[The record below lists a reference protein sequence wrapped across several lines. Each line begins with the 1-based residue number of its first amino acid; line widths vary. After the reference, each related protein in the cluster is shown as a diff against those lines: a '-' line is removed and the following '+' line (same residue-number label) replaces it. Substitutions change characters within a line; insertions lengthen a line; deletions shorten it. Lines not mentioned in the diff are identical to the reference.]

1 VVLSIVI
8 VNYNVKEFLTQCLES
23 IYRSKTEYTFEV
35 IVVDNASADSGESRI
50 LKAFPEVR
58 WIANT
63 ENIGFGRAN
72 NQGFE
77 AAKGTYTLILNPD
90 TVVQEDTLEVCIDYL
105 KSHPEVGGLGI
116 KGIDGTGQFLPES
129 KRGLPTPMTALWKIT
144 GLSRIFTKSSFFA
157 RYHMGHLDPDGNHK
171 VDILVGCFMMVPTAL
186 LREVGGFDP
195 RYFMYG
201 EDIDLS
207 YELLKTGHENHY
219 ISDSQIVHYKGEST
233 KRGSLNYV
241 KMFYQAMII
250 FARKQFSGSSALAY
264 TLLIYV
270 GIYLRAGLALLARL
284 AKSAA
289 TPIIDILLLAFT
301 LDQLK
306 TYWEH
311 NHRFI
316 NGGSYPDTYTYYV
329 QGSYILFWLL
339 ALALSGVY
347 TKNTRP
353 AVIARSMTIAT
364 LVIGFFYGLLPEGLR
379 FSRALLLLGGL
390 AGITMLILWRSI
402 IGLLTGKHLFTLPV
416 QRPRMLYLGSDAGRE
431 SLQKLLTEN
440 GIVPAF
446 FLQDMASDNGAVD
459 LEKLEAKIQLYNI
472 NECVVESTARP
483 ASVLMQIM
491 SVLGTQTNVKS
502 LVTSGPYI
510 VGSNSSLNQGETYG
524 LGQFNVADANY
535 RRQKRLLDIT
545 LTLLLILT
553 LPLSL
558 TLAAIAGRAKGYINW
573 LTYSGKII
581 AGKAT
586 LVGYTTE
593 AAAKNHLPI
602 LPTPIFDIATGIPK
616 VLNVSQSVS
625 ALVTNYA
632 KEAEL
637 KSDLRQLWE
646 LSKF

>member
-1 VVLSIVI
+1 M
-8 VNYNVKEFLTQCLES
+8 
-23 IYRSKTEYTFEV
+23 
-35 IVVDNASADSGESRI
+35 VDNASTDSGESGI
-50 LKAFPEVR
+50 MKAFPQVR
-58 WIANT
+58 WIANK
-63 ENIGFGRAN
+63 ENVGFGRAN

-77 AAKGTYTLILNPD
+77 AAEGTYTLILNPD
-90 TVVQEDTLEVCIDYL
+90 TVVQEDTLEVCIEYL
-105 KSHPEVGGLGI
+105 QSHPEVGGLGI
-116 KGIDGTGQFLPES
+116 KGIDGTGKFLPES

-144 GLSRIFTKSSFFA
+144 GLSRIFPKSAFFA

-186 LREVGGFDP
+186 LIEVGGFDP

-207 YELLKTGHENHY
+207 YEILKTGRENHY
-219 ISDSQIVHYKGEST
+219 ISDSQIIHYKGEST

-250 FARKQFSGSSALAY
+250 FAKKQFSGSSALAY
-264 TLLIYV
+264 TMLIYL

-306 TYWEH
+306 IYWEH

-339 ALALSGVY
+339 ALALGGVY

-353 AVIARSMTIAT
+353 AVIARSMAIAT

-402 IGLLTGKHLFTLPV
+402 IGLLTRKHLFTLPV
-416 QRPRMLYLGSDAGRE
+416 QRPRMLFLGSDAGRV

-446 FLQDMASDNGAVD
+446 FLQDMVGENEAVD
-459 LEKLEAKIQLYNI
+459 LEKLEAKIQLFNI
-472 NECVVESTARP
+472 NECVVESSAWP

-491 SVLGTQTNVKS
+491 SELGTQTNVKS

-553 LPLSL
+553 LPLSM
-558 TLAAIAGRAKGYINW
+558 TLAAIAGRTKGYINW
-573 LTYSGKII
+573 LTSSVRII

-586 LVGYTTE
+586 LVGYTNE
-593 AAAKNHLPI
+593 VAAKNHLPI
-602 LPTPIFDIATGIPK
+602 LPPPIFDIETGIPK

>member
-1 VVLSIVI
+1 MVLSIVI

-105 KSHPEVGGLGI
+105 MSHPEVGGLGI

-219 ISDSQIVHYKGEST
+219 ISDSQIIHYKGEST

-602 LPTPIFDIATGIPK
+602 LPPPIFDIATGIPK

-646 LSKF
+646 LSKL

>member
-1 VVLSIVI
+1 MDLSIVI

-23 IYRSKTEYTFEV
+23 IYRSKTDYAFEV
-35 IVVDNASADSGESRI
+35 IVVDNASTDSGESRI

-63 ENIGFGRAN
+63 ENVGFGRAN

-105 KSHPEVGGLGI
+105 KRHPEVGGLGI

-144 GLSRIFTKSSFFA
+144 GLSRIFPKSAFFA
-157 RYHMGHLDPDGNHK
+157 RYHMGHLDPNGNHK

-186 LREVGGFDP
+186 LQEVGGFDP

-207 YELLKTGHENHY
+207 YELLKTGRENHY
-219 ISDSQIVHYKGEST
+219 ISDSQIIHYKGEST

-289 TPIIDILLLAFT
+289 TPIIDILFLAFT

-316 NGGSYPDTYTYYV
+316 NGGSYPDTYTYYI
-329 QGSYILFWLL
+329 QGSYILFWLF

-364 LVIGFFYGLLPEGLR
+364 LVIGFIYGLLPEALR

-390 AGITMLILWRSI
+390 GGITMLILWRSV

-416 QRPRMLYLGSDAGRE
+416 QRPKMLFIGSDLGKA
-431 SLQKLLTEN
+431 SLQKLLSDN

-446 FLQDMASDNGAVD
+446 FLHDPAVD
-459 LEKLEAKIQLYNI
+459 TEEVNLEKLEAKIRLYNI
-472 NECVVESTARP
+472 NECVVESSVWP
-483 ASVLMQIM
+483 ASVLMRIM
-491 SVLGTQTNVKS
+491 SELGTQTNVKS
-502 LVTSGPYI
+502 LVIGGPYI

-524 LGQFNVADANY
+524 LGRFNAANANY

-545 LTLLLILT
+545 LTILLILT
-553 LPLSL
+553 FPLSG
-558 TLAAIAGRAKGYINW
+558 TLAAITGRSQGFTNW
-573 LTYSGKII
+573 LSNSGRII
-581 AGKAT
+581 TGKRT

-602 LPTPIFDIATGIPK
+602 LSPPIFDIATGIPK

-625 ALVTNYA
+625 TLVTNYA

-637 KSDLRQLWE
+637 RSDLRQIWE

>member
-1 VVLSIVI
+1 MVLSIVI

-105 KSHPEVGGLGI
+105 MSHPEVGGLGI

-219 ISDSQIVHYKGEST
+219 ISDSQIIHYKGEST

-586 LVGYTTE
+586 LVGYSTE

-602 LPTPIFDIATGIPK
+602 LPPPIFDIATGIPK

>member
-1 VVLSIVI
+1 MVLSIVI

-23 IYRSKTEYTFEV
+23 IYRSKTDYAFEV
-35 IVVDNASADSGESRI
+35 IVVDNASTDSGESRI

-63 ENIGFGRAN
+63 ENVGFGRAN

-219 ISDSQIVHYKGEST
+219 ISDSQIIHYKGEST

-524 LGQFNVADANY
+524 LGQFKVADANY

-553 LPLSL
+553 LPLSM
-558 TLAAIAGRAKGYINW
+558 TLAAIAGRTKGYINW
-573 LTYSGKII
+573 LTSSLRII

-593 AAAKNHLPI
+593 VAAKNHLPI
-602 LPTPIFDIATGIPK
+602 LPPPIFDIETGIPK

>member
-1 VVLSIVI
+1 MDLSIVI

-23 IYRSKTEYTFEV
+23 IFRSKTDYAYEV
-35 IVVDNASADSGESRI
+35 IVVDNASTDSGESRTI
-50 LKAFPEVR
+50 KAFPEVQ
-58 WIANT
+58 WIANK
-63 ENIGFGRAN
+63 ENVGFGRAN

-90 TVVQEDTLEVCIDYL
+90 TVVQEDTLEVCIEYL
-105 KSHPEVGGLGI
+105 RSHPEVGGLGI

-144 GLSRIFTKSSFFA
+144 GLSRIFPKSAFFA

-171 VDILVGCFMMVPTAL
+171 VDILVGCFMMVPTLL

-219 ISDSQIVHYKGEST
+219 ISNSQIIHYKGEST

-250 FARKQFSGSSALAY
+250 FAKKQFSGSSALAY
-264 TLLIYV
+264 TLLIYL
-270 GIYLRAGLALLARL
+270 GIYLRAGLALVARL

-289 TPIIDILLLAFT
+289 TPIIDILLLALT

-306 TYWEH
+306 IYWEH

-353 AVIARSMTIAT
+353 AVIARSMAIAT
-364 LVIGFFYGLLPEGLR
+364 LVIGFFYGLLPEELR

-390 AGITMLILWRSI
+390 GGITMLILWRSI

-416 QRPRMLYLGSDAGRE
+416 QRPRMLYLGSDSGKA

-446 FLQDMASDNGAVD
+446 FLHDVAVGNEPLN

-472 NECVVESTARP
+472 NECVVESNAWP
-483 ASVLMQIM
+483 ASVLMRIM
-491 SVLGTQTNVKS
+491 SELGTQTNIKS
-502 LVTSGPYI
+502 LVAGGPYI

-524 LGQFNVADANY
+524 LGRFNAADANY

-553 LPLSL
+553 LPLSV
-558 TLAAIAGRAKGYINW
+558 TLAAITGRTKGCINW
-573 LTYSGKII
+573 LLYSGKII
-581 AGKAT
+581 TGKST
-586 LVGYTTE
+586 LVGYTAE
-593 AAAKNHLPI
+593 AATKNHLPM
-602 LPTPIFDIATGIPK
+602 LPAPIFDIATGIPK

-625 ALVTNYA
+625 TLVINYA

>member
-1 VVLSIVI
+1 MDLSIVI

-23 IYRSKTEYTFEV
+23 IFRSKTDYAYEI
-35 IVVDNASADSGESRI
+35 IVVDNASTDSGESRI
-50 LKAFPEVR
+50 IKAFPEVR
-58 WIANT
+58 WIANK
-63 ENIGFGRAN
+63 ENVGFGRAN

-90 TVVQEDTLEVCIDYL
+90 TIVQEDTLEVCIEYL
-105 KSHPEVGGLGI
+105 RSHPEVGGLGI

-144 GLSRIFTKSSFFA
+144 GLSRIFPKSAFFA

-171 VDILVGCFMMVPTAL
+171 VDILVGCFMMVPTLL

-219 ISDSQIVHYKGEST
+219 ISDSQIIHYKGEST

-250 FARKQFSGSSALAY
+250 FAKKQFSGSSALAY
-264 TLLIYV
+264 TLLIYL
-270 GIYLRAGLALLARL
+270 GIYLRAGLALVARL

-289 TPIIDILLLAFT
+289 TPIIYILLLALT

-306 TYWEH
+306 IYLEH

-353 AVIARSMTIAT
+353 AVIARSMAIAT
-364 LVIGFFYGLLPEGLR
+364 LVIGFFYGLLPEELR

-390 AGITMLILWRSI
+390 GGITMLILWRSI

-416 QRPRMLYLGSDAGRE
+416 QRPRMLYLGSDSGKA

-446 FLQDMASDNGAVD
+446 FLHDVAVD
-459 LEKLEAKIQLYNI
+459 N
-472 NECVVESTARP
+472 
-483 ASVLMQIM
+483 
-491 SVLGTQTNVKS
+491 
-502 LVTSGPYI
+502 
-510 VGSNSSLNQGETYG
+510 
-524 LGQFNVADANY
+524 
-535 RRQKRLLDIT
+535 
-545 LTLLLILT
+545 
-553 LPLSL
+553 
-558 TLAAIAGRAKGYINW
+558 
-573 LTYSGKII
+573 
-581 AGKAT
+581 
-586 LVGYTTE
+586 
-593 AAAKNHLPI
+593 
-602 LPTPIFDIATGIPK
+602 
-616 VLNVSQSVS
+616 
-625 ALVTNYA
+625 
-632 KEAEL
+632 
-637 KSDLRQLWE
+637 
-646 LSKF
+646 

>member
-1 VVLSIVI
+1 MDLSIVI

-23 IYRSKTEYTFEV
+23 IYRSKTDYAFEV
-35 IVVDNASADSGESRI
+35 IVVDNASTDSGESRI
-50 LKAFPEVR
+50 LKAFPKVR

-63 ENIGFGRAN
+63 ENVGFGRAN

-105 KSHPEVGGLGI
+105 KTHPEVGGLGI

-129 KRGLPTPMTALWKIT
+129 KRGLPTPMTAFWKIT
-144 GLSRIFTKSSFFA
+144 GLSRIFPKSAFFA

-186 LREVGGFDP
+186 LLEVGGFDP

-207 YELLKTGHENHY
+207 YELLKTGRENHY
-219 ISDSQIVHYKGEST
+219 ISDSQIIHYKGEST

-264 TLLIYV
+264 TLLIYL
-270 GIYLRAGLALLARL
+270 GIYLRAGLALVARL

-289 TPIIDILLLAFT
+289 TPIIDILFLAFT

-306 TYWEH
+306 TYWEL

-316 NGGSYPDTYTYYV
+316 NGGSYPDTYTYYI
-329 QGSYILFWLL
+329 QGSYILFWLF

-353 AVIARSMTIAT
+353 TVIARSMTIAT
-364 LVIGFFYGLLPEGLR
+364 LVIGFIYGLLPEALR

-390 AGITMLILWRSI
+390 GGITMLILWRSF

-416 QRPRMLYLGSDAGRE
+416 QRPKMLFIGSDSGKV
-431 SLQKLLTEN
+431 SLQKLLSDN

-446 FLQDMASDNGAVD
+446 FLHDPAVD
-459 LEKLEAKIQLYNI
+459 TEEVNLEKLEAKIRLYNI
-472 NECVVESTARP
+472 NECVVESSVWP
-483 ASVLMQIM
+483 ASVLMRIM
-491 SVLGTQTNVKS
+491 SELGTQTNVKS
-502 LVTSGPYI
+502 LVISGPYI

-524 LGQFNVADANY
+524 LGRFNAANANY

-545 LTLLLILT
+545 LTLLLFLT
-553 LPLSL
+553 FPLSG
-558 TLAAIAGRAKGYINW
+558 TLAAITGRAQGFTNW
-573 LTYSGKII
+573 LSNSGKII
-581 AGKAT
+581 TGKRT

-602 LPTPIFDIATGIPK
+602 LPPPIFDIAIGIPK

-625 ALVTNYA
+625 TLVTNYA

-637 KSDLRQLWE
+637 RSDLRQLWE

>member
-1 VVLSIVI
+1 MVLSIVI

-157 RYHMGHLDPDGNHK
+157 RYHMGHFDPDGNHK

-219 ISDSQIVHYKGEST
+219 ISDSQIIHYKGEST

>member
-1 VVLSIVI
+1 M
-8 VNYNVKEFLTQCLES
+8 
-23 IYRSKTEYTFEV
+23 
-35 IVVDNASADSGESRI
+35 VDNASTDSGESLI
-50 LKAFPEVR
+50 MKAFPQVR
-58 WIANT
+58 WIANK
-63 ENIGFGRAN
+63 ENVGFGRAN

-90 TVVQEDTLEVCIDYL
+90 TVVQEDTLEVCIEYL
-105 KSHPEVGGLGI
+105 QSLPEVGGLGI

-144 GLSRIFTKSSFFA
+144 GLSRIFPKSAFFA

-186 LREVGGFDP
+186 LLEVGGFDP

-207 YELLKTGHENHY
+207 YEILKTGRENHY
-219 ISDSQIVHYKGEST
+219 ISDSQIIHYKGESS

-250 FARKQFSGSSALAY
+250 FAKKQFSGSSALAY
-264 TLLIYV
+264 TMLIYL

-306 TYWEH
+306 IYWEH

-353 AVIARSMTIAT
+353 AVIARSMAIAT

-402 IGLLTGKHLFTLPV
+402 IGLLTRKHLFTLPV
-416 QRPRMLYLGSDAGRE
+416 QRPRMLFLGSDAGRV

-446 FLQDMASDNGAVD
+446 FLQDMVGENEAMD

-472 NECVVESTARP
+472 NECVVESSAWP
-483 ASVLMQIM
+483 ASVLMKIM
-491 SVLGTQTNVKS
+491 SELGTQTNVKS

-553 LPLSL
+553 LPLSM
-558 TLAAIAGRAKGYINW
+558 TLAAIAGRTKGYINW
-573 LTYSGKII
+573 LTSSVKII

-593 AAAKNHLPI
+593 VAAKNHLPI
-602 LPTPIFDIATGIPK
+602 LPPPIFDIETGIPK

>member
-1 VVLSIVI
+1 MVLSIVI

-219 ISDSQIVHYKGEST
+219 ISDSQIIHYKGEST

-558 TLAAIAGRAKGYINW
+558 TLAAIAGRTKGYINW

-586 LVGYTTE
+586 LVGYTNE
-593 AAAKNHLPI
+593 VAAKNHLPI
-602 LPTPIFDIATGIPK
+602 LPPPIFDIETGIPK

>member
-1 VVLSIVI
+1 MDLSIVI

-23 IYRSKTEYTFEV
+23 LYRSETDYTFEV
-35 IVVDNASADSGESRI
+35 IVVDNASTDSGESRI
-50 LKAFPEVR
+50 TKAFPEVR

-63 ENIGFGRAN
+63 ENVGFGRAN

-90 TVVQEDTLEVCIDYL
+90 TVVQEDTLEVCLNYL

-116 KGIDGTGQFLPES
+116 KGIDGAGQFLPES

-144 GLSRIFTKSSFFA
+144 GLSRIFPKSAFFA
-157 RYHMGHLDPDGNHK
+157 RYHMGHLDPDKNHK
-171 VDILVGCFMMVPTAL
+171 VDILVGCFMMVPTQL
-186 LREVGGFDP
+186 LRAVGGFDP

-207 YELLKTGHENHY
+207 YELLKSGHENHY
-219 ISDSQIVHYKGEST
+219 ISDSQIIHYKGEST

-250 FARKQFSGSSALAY
+250 FAKKQFSGSSALAY
-264 TLLIYV
+264 TLLIYL

-306 TYWEH
+306 SYWEH

-353 AVIARSMTIAT
+353 AVIARSMAIAT
-364 LVIGFFYGLLPEGLR
+364 LVIGFIYGLLPEALR

-390 AGITMLILWRSI
+390 GGSAMLILWRSI
-402 IGLLTGKHLFTLPV
+402 IGLLTGKHLFTPPV
-416 QRPRMLYLGSDAGRE
+416 QRPRMLFLGTDSGKA
-431 SLQKLLTEN
+431 SLQKLLSEN

-446 FLQDMASDNGAVD
+446 FFHDTATENEPVD
-459 LEKLEAKIQLYNI
+459 LAKLQANIQLHNI
-472 NECVVESTARP
+472 NECVVESNTWP

-491 SVLGTQTNVKS
+491 SSVGTQTNVKS
-502 LVTSGPYI
+502 LVTGGPYI
-510 VGSNSSLNQGETYG
+510 VGSNSSLNQGEAYG
-524 LGQFNVADANY
+524 LGRFNVANTNY
-535 RRQKRLLDIT
+535 RRQKRLLDIA
-545 LTLLLILT
+545 LSLLLMLSF
-553 LPLSL
+553 PLSG
-558 TLAAIAGRAKGYINW
+558 TLAALFGRGKGCALW
-573 LTYSGKII
+573 LTNFGKLLT
-581 AGKAT
+581 GKAT
-586 LVGYTTE
+586 LVGYSIEE
-593 AAAKNHLPI
+593 AKKNHLPV
-602 LPTPIFDIATGIPK
+602 LPAPIFDIATGIPK
-616 VLNVSQSVS
+616 ILNVSQSAS

-632 KEAEL
+632 KEADL
-637 KSDLRQLWE
+637 KSDLRQLWQ